1 MIKFKNINIEYRY
14 SAGRFDSWTLA
25 FFLPPE
31 NVLTFDILFSF
42 YQHEETFSA
51 NELCVKSHENIWK
64 KQLCIAYKNIL

>member
-1 MIKFKNINIEYRY
+1 MIKFKNINIEY

-51 NELCVKSHENIWK
+51 NESAENHTKTSEK